1 MYYEN
6 ESKDFLFSLS
16 FWSLYCLFLIPTS
29 KITRIKIVEKYK
41 EENPLT
47 GALGAGDLVKE
58 VIAYKNYHICS
69 VGKISVTDE
78 SVSIGIAGFVYV
90 YGSLDLMKYKDLVPK

>member
-1 MYYEN
+1 MKKVRN
-6 ESKDFLFSLS
+6 FFI
-16 FWSLYCLFLIPTS
+16 FLIILAVVLFILNPD
-29 KITRIKIVEKYK
+29 KKDHQEKIVEKYK

-47 GALGAGDLVKE
+47 GALGAGDMVKQ

-90 YGSLDLMKYKDLVPK
+90 YGSLDLMKYKDMVPK

>member
-1 MYYEN
+1 MKSIRKFFIFIIILAIVLFISN
-6 ESKDFLFSLS
+6 PDKKDHQD
-16 FWSLYCLFLIPTS
+16 
-29 KITRIKIVEKYK
+29 KIVEKYK

-47 GALGAGDLVKE
+47 GALGAGDMVKQ

-90 YGSLDLMKYKDLVPK
+90 YGSIDLMKYKDMVPK

>member
-1 MYYEN
+1 M
-6 ESKDFLFSLS
+6 KRIRRFFI
-16 FWSLYCLFLIPTS
+16 FLIILAVVLFISNPD
-29 KITRIKIVEKYK
+29 KQDHQNKIVEKFK

-78 SVSIGIAGFVYV
+78 SVSIGMAGFVYV
-90 YGSLDLMKYKDLVPK
+90 YGSLDLMKYKDMVPK

>member
-1 MYYEN
+1 MKKVRN
-6 ESKDFLFSLS
+6 FFI
-16 FWSLYCLFLIPTS
+16 FLIILAVVLFISNPD
-29 KITRIKIVEKYK
+29 KKDHQEKIVEKYK

-47 GALGAGDLVKE
+47 GALGAGDMVKQ

-90 YGSLDLMKYKDLVPK
+90 YGSLDLMKYKDMVPK

>member
-1 MYYEN
+1 M
-6 ESKDFLFSLS
+6 KRIKRFFI
-16 FWSLYCLFLIPTS
+16 FLIILAIVLFISNPDKQDHQD
-29 KITRIKIVEKYK
+29 KIIEKYK

-90 YGSLDLMKYKDLVPK
+90 YGSLDLMKYKDRIQR